1 MGVRLEITD
10 QETGRTQVF
19 KKDFVSFRK
28 TREAMKLQ
36 VDIQG
41 MNELETFD
49 ALLNFVVDLFEDK
62 DLTHDYILDNLPAE
76 SGMNILTDILEQV
89 MGVGED
95 DGTGKK

>member
-49 ALLNFVVDLFEDK
+49 AMLDFVVDLFEDK
-62 DLTHDYILDNLPAE
+62 DLTPD
-76 SGMNILTDILEQV
+76 
-89 MGVGED
+89 
-95 DGTGKK
+95 

>member
-10 QETGRTQVF
+10 QETGKTQVF

-49 ALLNFVVDLFEDK
+49 AMLDFVVDLFDDK
-62 DLTHDYILDNLPAE
+62 DLTPDYILDNLPAE
-76 SGMNILTDILEQV
+76 SGMNILTDVLEQV
-89 MGVGED
+89 MGVGKD

>member
-10 QETGRTQVF
+10 RKTGKTSVF
-19 KKDFVSFRK
+19 KKEFVSFRK

-36 VDIQG
+36 VDIKE

-49 ALLNFVVDLFEDK
+49 ALLDFVVDLFDDR
-62 DLTHDYILDNLPAE
+62 DLTADYILDNLPSD
-76 SGMNILTDILEQV
+76 SGMDILTDVLEQV
-89 MGVGED
+89 MGVGKD